1 MAHTFNPKDS
11 HKLDTEERKLGMP
24 PDTTL
29 KELGLKDGDVF
40 IDVGCGT
47 GYFIEAA
54 LALVGKKGKVVGLD
68 ISAAMLEKLK
78 ERITGNHHGN
88 LELLQSRD
96 YSFPLEDS
104 TGTFALLSF
113 VFHEVDD
120 PGKFLGESIRV
131 LKKGATVAVI
141 DWEKVHSDK
150 GPPEHH
156 RIAGRDAAKI
166 LIARGL
172 QNVKLKA
179 IGSEHYAI
187 TGQV

>member
-1 MAHTFNPKDS
+1 MAHKFNPEQS
-11 HKLDTEERKLGMP
+11 HKLDTEERKQAMP

-29 KELGLKDGDVF
+29 KELGLKDGDIF

-47 GYFIEAA
+47 GYFTEAA
-54 LALVGKKGKVVGLD
+54 LALVGKKGKVFGLD
-68 ISAAMLEKLK
+68 ISTAMLEKLK
-78 ERITGNHHGN
+78 KRIAGNHNGN
-88 LELLQSRD
+88 LELLKSGD
-96 YSFPLEDS
+96 YIFPLEDS
-104 TGTFALLSF
+104 TGTFALFSF

-120 PGKFLGESIRV
+120 PGKFLRESMRV

-166 LIARGL
+166 LTAQGL
-172 QNVKLKA
+172 TNVKLKA
-179 IGSEHYAI
+179 IGTEHYAI